1 MVMSAGISV
10 AWRAEGDMR
19 AIYIPLR
26 HPDSD
31 CFDPAQVYRWLA
43 DLVASK
49 TRIATLNGVYDLG
62 WLRADGGIAMPPSD
76 RLEEI
81 GALATTVNENLF
93 RYSLDALCG
102 TYGLPGKDEILLRE
116 AVEAAGFAP
125 RPKEGQHPRNIS
137 GSCRRATS
145 ASMPRPTRSTR
156 SHCMKS

>member
-1 MVMSAGISV
+1 
-10 AWRAEGDMR
+10 MR

-31 CFDPAQVYRWLA
+31 YFDPAQVYRWLA

-76 RLEEI
+76 RLEEV

-93 RYSLDALCG
+93 RYSLDALCE
-102 TYGLPGKDEILLRE
+102 TYGLPGKDEALLRE
-116 AVEAAGFAP
+116 AVEAAGFAQ
-125 RPKEGQHPRNIS
+125 RPKEGQRQGTHLAAAGALRRPV
-137 GSCRRATS
+137 CRRP
-145 ASMPRPTRSTR
+145 MRSTR